1 MDWMCP
7 LNSERR
13 KLRFLFLS
21 TILIAGS
28 FDDARPFHFMRM
40 QSKFIKKISE
50 IVGHISG
57 FICKIVRLIVQTKW
71 AQTRVFTQT
80 HGYKVLQFDDEF
92 INHNIE
98 HE

>member
-1 MDWMCP
+1 MQSNQFGFSLSMLIQVSIEIINLLFYRWPMDG
-7 LNSERR
+7 LNVSIE
-13 KLRFLFLS
+13 LRAKKVALPFFS

-57 FICKIVRLIVQTKW
+57 FICKFVHLIVQTK
-71 AQTRVFTQT
+71 
-80 HGYKVLQFDDEF
+80 
-92 INHNIE
+92 
-98 HE
+98 